1 MKINYRLKEICYM
14 TAGALLSA
22 LALDL
27 FLTPNKIAS
36 GGASGLGTILYN
48 SLGVPVSVT
57 VFGVNIVLFVFGFKR
72 LGKKVIYRTFA
83 ATFLM
88 SAFIQIFSFL
98 KPLTDDMLL
107 AGVFGG
113 VMLGVGSGLTIASG
127 ASTGGTDFL
136 AVILNGIVSHIPVAD
151 FILGIDLIVT
161 LLSGVVFKDYGLLLY
176 SLLAL
181 YISTRFVDKV
191 IDGFRYARLVYVI
204 SSKNREIAK
213 QLLNKLDMGV
223 TALYGKGM
231 YSDREQIVLM
241 CAVRRNDFPKFRRMV
256 EQTDKNAFIILT
268 EANEVLGEGFQ

>member
-151 FILGIDLIVT
+151 FILGIDLMVT

-176 SLLAL
+176 SLPAL

-191 IDGFRYARLVYVI
+191 IDGFHYARLVYVI

>member
-191 IDGFRYARLVYVI
+191 INGFRYARLVYVI

>member
-57 VFGVNIVLFVFGFKR
+57 VFGVNIILFVFGFKR

>member
-14 TAGALLSA
+14 MAGALLSA